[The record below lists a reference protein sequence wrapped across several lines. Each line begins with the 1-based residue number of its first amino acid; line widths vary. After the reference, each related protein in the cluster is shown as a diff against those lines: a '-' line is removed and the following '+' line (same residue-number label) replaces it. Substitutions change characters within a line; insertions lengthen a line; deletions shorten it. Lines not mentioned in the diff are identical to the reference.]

1 MSEHIEEP
9 SDRGRWGAT
18 QDETRRR
25 REAAFEVPAVPF
37 HALLDESA
45 ARTSRHV
52 AIRFDGGRLTFD
64 ELATQTHRAAH
75 ALAALGVRRGD
86 RVALAFYDRPEYLV
100 SLVALSRLGAVAVPV
115 NPSLCSTEILHVLAH
130 SGARVLVGNRTAT
143 ARVRPAVE
151 QALDP
156 LELAKR
162 MEAAPPRRAPEIQL
176 DPAEDLLVLQ
186 YTSGTT
192 GTPRAAMLTHRNV
205 VASHLQ
211 YVRAGRVGPD
221 DVSLIFVPCS
231 HVYGTMLMGGA
242 IAAGATQVLMER
254 FDLEA
259 SLELVERHRVTL
271 YYCTTA
277 VVVQLMRSSAAARRD
292 LSSLRYVNS
301 GGAPLPDDV
310 RREARS
316 RLGVEIADGYGLTEA
331 PIVGHRVPGEHRR
344 VVPLEDP
351 TRVCG
356 PGEPGEIQVRG
367 PQVMKGYWQDPE
379 ATARA
384 FQDGWLRTGDLGYHD
399 TSGRLHVT
407 ARAKEVIKYRGFAV
421 SPAELEGLLLQ
432 HPAVQDCAV
441 VGHASPDGDEAPCA
455 YLVVRDSVQATDAVE
470 HVNRQVAAYKRIRD
484 VRVVSHIPRNGAGKV
499 VKRLLT

>member
-1 MSEHIEEP
+1 
-9 SDRGRWGAT
+9 
-18 QDETRRR
+18 
-25 REAAFEVPAVPF
+25 
-37 HALLDESA
+37 
-45 ARTSRHV
+45 
-52 AIRFDGGRLTFD
+52 
-64 ELATQTHRAAH
+64 LATQTHRAAH
-75 ALAALGVRRGD
+75 ALAAVGVRRGD

-100 SLVALSRLGAVAVPV
+100 TLVALSRLGAVAVPV

-130 SGARVLVGNRTAT
+130 SGARVLVGNRTVT

-162 MEAAPPRRAPEIQL
+162 MEAAPPRYAPEIQL

-192 GTPRAAMLTHRNV
+192 GSPRAAMLTHRNV

-277 VVVQLMRSSAAARRD
+277 VVVQLMRSSAVARRD

-407 ARAKEVIKYRGFAV
+407 ARAKEVIKHRGFAV

-455 YLVVRDSVQATDAVE
+455 YVVVRDSVQATDAVE